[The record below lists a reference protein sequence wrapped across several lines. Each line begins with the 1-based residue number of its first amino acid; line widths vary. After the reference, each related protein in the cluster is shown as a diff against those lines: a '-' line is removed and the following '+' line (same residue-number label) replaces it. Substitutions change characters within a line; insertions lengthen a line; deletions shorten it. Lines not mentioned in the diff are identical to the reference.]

1 MYFVLYNFMNSI
13 GTFLVYCFR
22 WKSFCKCVTGNKITP
37 YRKAFEKCWH
47 GDPPDILFENNLIQW
62 RQLMG
67 IPIESHMCGKHG
79 LGSAPSTP
87 EPMRASPISRSFRY
101 SPYRVSSPTN
111 SVDMGSEVTLSQ
123 ILTESPKAAMLIA
136 YYDQFHKF
144 DEEQRSRLIAI
155 IAHLFEDKGIAMSV
169 KTSYRLEEEIIYR
182 FPTESL
188 VSY

>member
-1 MYFVLYNFMNSI
+1 MNSI
-13 GTFLVYCFR
+13 GTFLEKFR
-22 WKSFCKCVTGNKITP
+22 DLIRLHHIERLLKNVDMG
-37 YRKAFEKCWH
+37 AQ
-47 GDPPDILFENNLIQW
+47 ILFENNLMQW

-67 IPIESHMCGKHG
+67 IPIESNMCGMHR

-87 EPMRASPISRSFRY
+87 EPKRASPINRSCRY
-101 SPYRVSSPTN
+101 SPYHVSSPTN
-111 SVDMGSEVTLSQ
+111 SVDMGSEVTISQ

-136 YYDQFHKF
+136 YYGKFHKF

-155 IAHLFEDKGIAMSV
+155 ITQYFEDKGIAMSV